1 MQDPVA
7 VRAEGDAL
15 LLGLADR
22 GGDVAVLDGKIVDR
36 LLVLAND
43 MVEVDH
49 RGVRKA
55 TMGAGLVRSVGLPA
69 FLLFSL
75 APRDGGDGLGFVG
88 EIPAPRVFP
97 LPFASDLIVLERHL
111 ELLFPVQGSRER
123 VGDGWRVELEA
134 TRDEVI
140 GAWFVIR
147 GV

>member
-1 MQDPVA
+1 MQDPMA
-7 VRAEGDAL
+7 VGAEGDTFL
-15 LLGLADR
+15 LCLANR
-22 GGDVAVLDGKIVDR
+22 GGDVAVLDGKIIDR

-75 APRDGGDGLGFVG
+75 APRDGGDGPLPVG
-88 EIPAPRVFP
+88 KIPTPRVLP
-97 LPFASDLIVLERHL
+97 LPLRPDLVVLEGHL
-111 ELLFPVQGSRER
+111 ELLFPVQGSCE
-123 VGDGWRVELEA
+123 GVEEGRGIKPEA
-134 TRDEVI
+134 TGDKVI